1 MKKIAIYT
9 ALTGNYDSLKDPVV
23 IDPRCDYICFTNQ
36 IPSHESVWKYRGIP
50 VNIKNLAL
58 LSRYPKMHPHTLL
71 GEYEY
76 SVYMDAN
83 IQIVNSDFYQRIFA
97 KIEKEISLSGI
108 KHPFRDCPYNEGYA
122 VFTYGLDSFFAIIRT
137 LRFLKKENFPK
148 HYGMFEANVI
158 LRKHSDKKIQKQ
170 CEDWWDLINHYSK
183 RDQLTY
189 SYTLWKN
196 HIAFDHLIPENES
209 ARNYSGFSFTPHTRK
224 MNIWGGKLKRIGKKL
239 FSLLLT
245 I

>member
-1 MKKIAIYT
+1 MKRIAIYT
-9 ALTGNYDSLKDPVV
+9 ALTGNYDSLIDPAV

-36 IPSHESVWKYRGIP
+36 VHSQGSVWKYRTIP
-50 VNIKNLAL
+50 SDIKNLAL
-58 LSRYPKMHPHTLL
+58 LSRYPKMHPHELL

-97 KIEKEISLSGI
+97 KIEQGVSLSGI

-122 VFTYGLDSFFAIIRT
+122 VFTYGLDSFFSIIRT
-137 LRFLKKENFPK
+137 LRFLKKENFPE

-158 LRKHSDKKIQKQ
+158 LRKHSDKKVQKQ
-170 CEDWWDLINHYSK
+170 CEDWWKLVSRYSK

-196 HIAFDHLIPENES
+196 HIAFDYLIPENES
-209 ARNYSGFSFTPHTRK
+209 ARNYAGFSFTPHTRK
-224 MNIWGGKLKRIGKKL
+224 MNIWGRQGKRFGKKI
-239 FSLLLT
+239 FKILT
-245 I
+245 RY